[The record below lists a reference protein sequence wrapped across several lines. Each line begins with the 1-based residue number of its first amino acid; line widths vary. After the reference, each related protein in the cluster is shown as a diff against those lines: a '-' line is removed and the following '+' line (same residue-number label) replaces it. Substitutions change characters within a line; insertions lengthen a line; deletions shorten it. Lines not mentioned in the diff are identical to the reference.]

1 MENLENTIMQM
12 TLIQLRLALMIILKG
27 CDVDYAIL
35 VSTGKQV
42 KKSYL
47 DEAIK
52 EFNAGLNA

>member
-47 DEAIK
+47 DEVIK